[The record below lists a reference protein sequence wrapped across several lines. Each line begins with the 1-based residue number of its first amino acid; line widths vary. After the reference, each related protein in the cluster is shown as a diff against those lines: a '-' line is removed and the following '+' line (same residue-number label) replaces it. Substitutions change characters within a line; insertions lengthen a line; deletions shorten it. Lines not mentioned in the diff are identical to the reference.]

1 MHAVFCNIPCG
12 MLKEDVKNIISIIE
26 NISQKSKRQRERER
40 ERERNRWWLR
50 WDECVEIIIK
60 CNWIGGRKPGV

>member
-40 ERERNRWWLR
+40 ERE
-50 WDECVEIIIK
+50 K
-60 CNWIGGRKPGV
+60 